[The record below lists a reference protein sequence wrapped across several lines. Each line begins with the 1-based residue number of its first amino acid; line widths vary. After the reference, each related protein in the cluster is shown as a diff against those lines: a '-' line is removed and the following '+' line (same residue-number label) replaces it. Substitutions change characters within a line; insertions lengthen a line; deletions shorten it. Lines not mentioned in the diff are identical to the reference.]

1 MSMHNQR
8 NNRKPV
14 DKNKSRPSTHASEGQ
29 KGKPQHKA
37 QAAGKQAQS
46 KPAPRKGEG
55 YLLYGR
61 HPVEAA
67 LANPKRKLKRLYATK
82 NAASTLPA
90 LPADLRAQVV
100 TSEELVALLPEGAVH
115 QGIALEVLPLGDG
128 NLDDLARTERPIVIL
143 DQVTDP
149 HNIGA
154 ILRSAAAFDAAG
166 VIVMKHNA
174 PDETGV
180 LAKSASGALE
190 AMPYVRV
197 PNLVNA
203 MEYLKKKGYWCAG
216 MDGQATQTLAEAKL
230 TAKTVLVMGAEGAGL
245 RRLTSEHCD
254 LLVKLPISE
263 RMESLNVS
271 NAAAIALY
279 ELNR

>member
-1 MSMHNQR
+1 MSMHKMR
-8 NNRKPV
+8 KNRKPV
-14 DKNKSRPSTHASEGQ
+14 DKGRPHPAQTRSQ
-29 KGKPQHKA
+29 PGKPGVK
-37 QAAGKQAQS
+37 
-46 KPAPRKGEG
+46 KPENRPQKPGGGG
-55 YLLYGR
+55 YFLYGR

-67 LANPKRKLKRLYATK
+67 LANPARKIRRLLVTK
-82 NAASTLPA
+82 NTQIQSPLPA
-90 LPADLRAQVV
+90 EIIS
-100 TSEELVALLPEGAVH
+100 TEELSALLPEGAVH
-115 QGIALEVLPLGDG
+115 QGMALEVAPLGDG
-128 NLDDLARTERPIVIL
+128 NLDVLIARGRPIVIL

-149 HNIGA
+149 HNVGA

-190 AMPYVRV
+190 TVPVVRV
-197 PNLVNA
+197 PNLAQA
-203 MEYLKKKGYWCAG
+203 MEYLKKNGYWCAG
-216 MDGQATQTLAEAKL
+216 MDGQAKQTLAEAKL
-230 TAKTVLVMGAEGAGL
+230 GPKTALVMGAEGAGM
-245 RRLTSEHCD
+245 RRLTAENCD

-263 RMESLNVS
+263 KMESLNVS

>member
-1 MSMHNQR
+1 MSMHNRR

-14 DKNKSRPSTHASEGQ
+14 DKNATRPNTAKSAS
-29 KGKPQHKA
+29 KSPLARANVPQ
-37 QAAGKQAQS
+37 AGK
-46 KPAPRKGEG
+46 KPSGGA
-55 YLLYGR
+55 YFLYGR

-67 LANPKRKLKRLYATK
+67 LANPARKPRRLLATK
-82 NAASTLPA
+82 NAAATLPL
-90 LPADLRAQVV
+90 LPADLAAQLV
-100 TSEELVALLPEGAVH
+100 TSEELAALLPEGAVH

-128 NLDDLARTERPIVIL
+128 NLDALAAKDRPIVIL

-190 AMPYVRV
+190 IVPVVRV
-197 PNLVNA
+197 PNLVQA

-216 MDGQATQTLAEAKL
+216 LDGQATQTLAEAKM

-245 RRLTSEHCD
+245 RRLTAEHCD
-254 LLVKLPISE
+254 LLVKLPISSK
-263 RMESLNVS
+263 MESLNVS

>member
-14 DKNKSRPSTHASEGQ
+14 DKNRSRTSDARRDLPA
-29 KGKPQHKA
+29 K
-37 QAAGKQAQS
+37 AGKHSEKSSENRQL
-46 KPAPRKGEG
+46 PRKGG
-55 YLLYGR
+55 AYFLYGR

-67 LANPKRKLKRLYATK
+67 LANPKRKMKRLLATK
-82 NAASTLPA
+82 NAASTLPP

-100 TSEELVALLPEGAVH
+100 TSEEIAALLPEGAVH
-115 QGIALEVLPLGDG
+115 QGIALEVQPLGDG
-128 NLDDLARTERPIVIL
+128 NLDDIAWRERPIIIL

-154 ILRSAAAFDAAG
+154 ILRSAAAFDAGG

-190 AMPYVRV
+190 VVPYVRV
-197 PNLVNA
+197 PNLVQT

-216 MDGQATQTLAEAKL
+216 LDGAATQTLAEAKL
-230 TAKTVLVMGAEGAGL
+230 TPKTVLVMGAEGAGL
-245 RRLTSEHCD
+245 RRLTAENCD
-254 LLVKLPISE
+254 LLVKLPISDK
-263 RMESLNVS
+263 MESLNVS

>member
-14 DKNKSRPSTHASEGQ
+14 DKNKSRPTDSRRDA
-29 KGKPQHKA
+29 PA
-37 QAAGKQAQS
+37 QAKKRPEKSSDSRPVSRSGGS
-46 KPAPRKGEG
+46 
-55 YLLYGR
+55 YFLYGR

-67 LANPKRKLKRLYATK
+67 LLNPKRKLKRLFATK

-90 LPADLRAQVV
+90 LPADLQAQVV
-100 TSEELVALLPEGAVH
+100 TGEELAAMLPEGSVH

-128 NLDDLARTERPIVIL
+128 NLDDIAWRERPIVIL

-190 AMPYVRV
+190 VVPYVRV
-197 PNLVNA
+197 PNLVQT

-216 MDGQATQTLAEAKL
+216 LDGTATQTLAEAKL

-245 RRLTSEHCD
+245 RRLTSENCD

-263 RMESLNVS
+263 KMESLNVS